1 MPRRAELLT
10 DTIPIPEPETVQG
23 GSNFLFVLAVL
34 VLVIILGYFVY
45 KLFNKFSELS
55 NDMSLMKSV
64 LIKIT
69 GAIEEETHEQKHKGK
84 PDVEESPIEEI
95 TEEITEEKPKEDNL
109 ESLKNN
115 NSKLSDIDEEE
126 SD

>member
-1 MPRRAELLT
+1 MPRRAELLA
-10 DTIPIPEPETVQG
+10 DAIPIPDPEPIPSG
-23 GSNFLFVLAVL
+23 NNFLFVLAVL

-45 KLFNKFSELS
+45 KLFNKFTEMST
-55 NDMSLMKSV
+55 DMSLMKSV

-69 GAIEEETHEQKHKGK
+69 GLTEESNEEIHKGK
-84 PDVEESPIEEI
+84 PDIEEPVEDI
-95 TEEITEEKPKEDNL
+95 TEDITEKKPKEESL

>member
-10 DTIPIPEPETVQG
+10 DAIPMPDPEPIPSG
-23 GSNFLFVLAVL
+23 NNFLFVLAVL

-45 KLFNKFSELS
+45 KLFNKFTEMS
-55 NDMSLMKSV
+55 NDMSLMKTV

-69 GAIEEETHEQKHKGK
+69 EVTNEESHEEMNKGK
-84 PDVEESPIEEI
+84 LDKEEQVEDI
-95 TEEITEEKPKEDNL
+95 TEDVTEKKPKEDNL

-115 NSKLSDIDEEE
+115 NSKLSDIDEE

>member
-1 MPRRAELLT
+1 MPRKAELPIEL
-10 DTIPIPEPETVQG
+10 IPKPESVQG

-45 KLFNKFSELS
+45 KLFNKFSE
-55 NDMSLMKSV
+55 MSTDVALMKSV

-69 GAIEEETHEQKHKGK
+69 GSQEESHKNVHKKERVEEESI
-84 PDVEESPIEEI
+84 VEIE
-95 TEEITEEKPKEDNL
+95 EEKPKEDNL
-109 ESLKNN
+109 EQLKEN